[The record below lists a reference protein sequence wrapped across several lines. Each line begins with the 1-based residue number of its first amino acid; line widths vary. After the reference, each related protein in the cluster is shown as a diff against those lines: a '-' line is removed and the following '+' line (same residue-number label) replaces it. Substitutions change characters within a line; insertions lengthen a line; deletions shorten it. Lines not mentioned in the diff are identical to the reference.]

1 MNKIEIS
8 TVIYSGENAL
18 DRLRHFENR
27 NVFIVAD
34 PFIIDSRIIEQIE
47 SRLKKGNNKWTS
59 FSDILPD
66 PPIENVVKGVEEIA
80 AFKPDLIIAIGG
92 GSAIDAAKAMK
103 EFSGRIYKYEDLPLI
118 AIPTTSGTG
127 SEVTSFS
134 VITDNEK
141 SVKYP
146 LVSDSLLPEEAI
158 LDTELV
164 KTVPKQITADT
175 GMDTLTHAIEAY
187 VAKNAN
193 DFTDAFAEKAIRL
206 VFDNL
211 VEAYNNG
218 ENIEAREKMHHASTM
233 AGIAFNI
240 AGLGINHS
248 IAHSCGAK
256 FNISHGRLNAILL
269 PSVIAFNAGVQ
280 DYTNTDLKPTADK
293 YADLAQLLGLP
304 ATNNAS
310 GTRSLIKEI
319 KKLKSDL
326 DIKEDF
332 QPYNIEYT
340 ANTLEEVAQSAL
352 QDSCTIT
359 NPEATEAKDI
369 ISILK
374 ELM

>member
-1 MNKIEIS
+1 MNKIEMS
-8 TVIYSGENAL
+8 TVIYSGENSL
-18 DRLRHFENR
+18 DRLIHFENHKI
-27 NVFIVAD
+27 FIVAD
-34 PFIIDSRIIEQIE
+34 PFIMKSKMIEQIE
-47 SRLKKGNNKWTS
+47 KRLKKGNNKWTS
-59 FSDILPD
+59 FSEILPD
-66 PPIENVVKGVEEIA
+66 PPIENVVAGVEEIA

-141 SVKYP
+141 GVKYP

-158 LDTELV
+158 LDTDLV

-193 DFTDAFAEKAIRL
+193 DFSDAFAEKAIHL
-206 VFDNL
+206 VFENL
-211 VEAYNNG
+211 VDAYHDG
-218 ENIEAREKMHHASTM
+218 ENVLAREKMHHASTM
-233 AGIAFNI
+233 AGMAFNI

-256 FNISHGRLNAILL
+256 FNISHGRLNAILM
-269 PSVIAFNAGVQ
+269 PSVIAFNAGIH
-280 DYTNTDLKPTADK
+280 DNTNVDLKPTAAK
-293 YADLAQLLGLP
+293 YAELARLLGLP

-319 KKLKSDL
+319 KKLQSDL
-326 DIKEDF
+326 DIKGNFKE
-332 QPYNIEYT
+332 YSIECT
-340 ANTLEEVAQSAL
+340 ANTLEDIAQLSL
-352 QDSCTIT
+352 QDSCTTT
-359 NPEATEAKDI
+359 NPVDIEERDI
-369 ISILK
+369 ITILR

>member
-18 DRLRHFENR
+18 DRLSHFENH

-34 PFIIDSRIIEQIE
+34 PFIIKSKMIELIE
-47 SRLKKGNNKWTS
+47 KQLKKGNNKWTS

-66 PPIENVVKGVEEIA
+66 PPIENVVAGVEEIA
-80 AFKPDLIIAIGG
+80 QFEPDLIIAIGG

-103 EFSGRIYKYEDLPLI
+103 EFASRIYKYEDLPLI

-134 VITDNEK
+134 VITDSEK
-141 SVKYP
+141 GVKYP
-146 LVSDSLLPEEAI
+146 LVSNSLLPEEAI
-158 LDTELV
+158 LDTNLV

-175 GMDTLTHAIEAY
+175 GLDTLTHAIEAY

-193 DFTDAFAEKAIRL
+193 DFSDAFAEKAIHL
-206 VFDNL
+206 VFENL
-211 VEAYNNG
+211 VDAYNDG
-218 ENIEAREKMHHASTM
+218 ENALAREKMHHASTM

-256 FNISHGRLNAILL
+256 FKISHGRLNAILM
-269 PSVIAFNAGVQ
+269 PSVIAFNAGIQ
-280 DYTNTDLKPTADK
+280 GNTNIDLKPAAAK
-293 YADLAQLLGLP
+293 YAQLSRLLGLP

-319 KKLKSDL
+319 KRLKSNL
-326 DIKEDF
+326 NIEESFKEF
-332 QPYNIEYT
+332 HVEYT
-340 ANTLEEVAQSAL
+340 ASILEEIAQLSL
-352 QDSCTIT
+352 QDSCTTT
-359 NPEATEAKDI
+359 NPTHTETENI
-369 ISILK
+369 ITILR